1 MRLNLPSNTVLPA
14 MSGSIAKP
22 ATRIVS
28 ATPGRIRIRDRALRS
43 PALLERLEAAVN
55 CFEGVTE
62 TRGNAAAASLV
73 LHFDLARTAVEQLES
88 EVERAL
94 DALLRQPA
102 ADSGSKSRRRQINR
116 LAKAG
121 MLGSLAVSLALV
133 AAGKKRGHAVAG
145 ALFLGALGVHL
156 TVHRKSLLR

>member
-1 MRLNLPSNTVLPA
+1 MH
-14 MSGSIAKP
+14 SGSTGPTGMGGFAPEQLAAQWQQFLQGMATSAGTGVPGMP
-22 ATRIVS
+22 A
-28 ATPGRIRIRDRALRS
+28 
-43 PALLERLEAAVN
+43 
-55 CFEGVTE
+55 
-62 TRGNAAAASLV
+62 
-73 LHFDLARTAVEQLES
+73 LHFDPARTAVEQLES

-133 AAGKKRGHAVAG
+133 AAGKKRGHAIAG